1 MIIRYKLWGENMA
14 YNELIKNFSKIREYM
29 SQFYIY
35 GFKSRNEYTDKSSR
49 SYDNERRRIESWLG
63 DYMSFHQDSNGKNTF
78 IAVDS
83 RNISHN
89 PLYNAFKAKSFTD
102 NDIMLHFY
110 IMDILSGNNAEPIRE
125 IADTISSDYLSMFD
139 DYQIDE
145 STIRKKLKE
154 YEKLGIIKSE
164 KKGKELV
171 FSRNDDNA
179 DLDSWKDAVAFF
191 SEEDPI
197 GVVGSYILDKYENSP
212 DYFTFKHHYILHAL
226 ESEILYSLFEA
237 IREHRA
243 IEIEV
248 YSSKK
253 DNTGIHKVFPIKI
266 YISTQGGRRYLMSY
280 HYGFGRVTFYR
291 LDSIKKIL
299 LKETESEYEKYCD
312 LAEKFKRYLWG
323 VSIGRSYNLNHIEM
337 ILYVGDDEQ
346 YIVNRLNR
354 EKRYG
359 EVSAV
364 DKNHYKFAADV
375 YDAMEMMPWIR
386 TFIGRIT
393 KLECSNQAVVDTFY
407 SDLEEMKRMYGGDN
421 NAVQ

>member
-1 MIIRYKLWGENMA
+1 MA
-14 YNELIKNFSKIREYM
+14 YSELIKNFSKICEYM

-35 GFKSRNEYTDKSSR
+35 GFKNRNEYTSKSAR

-63 DYMSFHQDSNGKNTF
+63 DYMSFRQNANGKNTF

-110 IMDILSGNNAEPIRE
+110 IMDILSDNTFKSIKE
-125 IADTISSDYLSMFD
+125 IADIISSDYLSMFD

-164 KKGKELV
+164 KNGKELV
-171 FSRNDDNA
+171 FSRNEDKV
-179 DLDSWKDAVAFF
+179 DLNSWKDAVAFF
-191 SEEDPI
+191 SEEDSI
-197 GVVGSYILDKYENSP
+197 GVVGSYILDKYENIA
-212 DYFTFKHHYILHAL
+212 DYFTYKHHYILYAL
-226 ESEILYSLFEA
+226 ESEMLYKLFEA

-243 IEIEV
+243 VEIEV

-253 DNTGIHKVFPIKI
+253 DNIGEHKIFPIKI
-266 YISTQGGRRYLMSY
+266 YVSTQGGRRYLMAY
-280 HYGFGRVTFYR
+280 HYRLKRVTFYR

-299 LKETESEYEKYCD
+299 IKETEVEYKKYCD
-312 LAEKFKRYLWG
+312 LAEKFKKKLWG
-323 VSIGRSYNLNHIEM
+323 VSIGRGYNIDHIEM
-337 ILYVGDDEQ
+337 TLFVGDDEQ

-359 EVSAV
+359 DVLEI
-364 DKNHYKFAADV
+364 DKNHYKFVADV

-386 TFIGRIT
+386 TFIGRIS
-393 KLECSNQAVVDTFY
+393 KLECSNQVVVDTFY
-407 SDLEEMKRMYGGDN
+407 SDLDEMKKMYGGDSD
-421 NAVQ
+421 AV

>member
-1 MIIRYKLWGENMA
+1 MRGAGMA
-14 YNELIKNFSKIREYM
+14 YSELIKNFSKIREYM

-35 GFKSRNEYTDKSSR
+35 GFKSRNEYNSKSSR

-63 DYMSFHQDSNGKNTF
+63 DYMSFYNDTNGKSVF

-83 RNISHN
+83 RTVSHN
-89 PLYNAFKAKSFTD
+89 PLYKAFKAKSFTD

-110 IMDILSGNNAEPIRE
+110 LLDILSDNCAKSIKE
-125 IADTISSDYLSMFD
+125 IADIITCDYLSVFEN

-171 FSRNDDNA
+171 FSRHEENV
-179 DLDSWKDAVAFF
+179 DLDSWKDAAAYF

-197 GVVGSYILDKYENSP
+197 GVVGSYLLDKYNSIP
-212 DYFTFKHHYILHAL
+212 DYFTFKHHYIMHAL
-226 ESEILYSLFEA
+226 ESEILYIIFEA

-243 IEIEV
+243 VEIEV
-248 YSSKK
+248 YSPKK
-253 DNTGIHKVFPIKI
+253 KNLSVHKILPVKI
-266 YISTQGGRRYLMSY
+266 YISTQGGRRYLMAY
-280 HYGFGRVTFYR
+280 HYGLRRITFYR
-291 LDSIKKIL
+291 LDSIKTIS
-299 LKETESEYEKYCD
+299 LKEAETEYEKYYEI
-312 LAEKFKRYLWG
+312 AEDVKRKIWG
-323 VSIGRSYNLNHIEM
+323 VSIGRSYNLEHIEM
-337 ILYVGDDEQ
+337 TLFANDDEQ
-346 YIVNRLNR
+346 YIVNRLTR

-359 EVSAV
+359 EVTAI
-364 DKNHYKFAADV
+364 DKNHYKFTADV

-393 KLECSNQAVVDTFY
+393 TLECSNQEVVDVFY
-407 SDLEEMKRMYGGDN
+407 SDLEEMKRIYGGDE
-421 NAVQ
+421 NAF

>member
-1 MIIRYKLWGENMA
+1 MA
-14 YNELIKNFSKIREYM
+14 YSELIKNFSKIREYM
-29 SQFYIY
+29 TQFYIY
-35 GFKSRNEYTDKSSR
+35 GFKSRNDYNAKSAR

-63 DYMSFHQDSNGKNTF
+63 DYMSFHQDANGRNTF

-83 RNISHN
+83 RSISHN

-110 IMDILSGNNAEPIRE
+110 ILDILSDNTAKSIRE

-164 KKGKELV
+164 KKGKELI
-171 FSRNDDNA
+171 FSRSKDRV
-179 DLDSWKDAVAFF
+179 DLDSWKDAAAYF

-197 GVVGSYILDKYENSP
+197 GVIGSYLLDKYDNIP

-226 ESEILYSLFEA
+226 ESEILYILFKSIKA
-237 IREHRA
+237 HKI
-243 IEIEV
+243 IEMEV
-248 YSSKK
+248 YSPKK
-253 DNTGIHKVFPIKI
+253 DNIGIHIILPIRI
-266 YISTQGGRRYLMSY
+266 YASTQGGRRYLMAY
-280 HYGFGRVTFYR
+280 HYGLKRITFYR
-291 LDSIKKIL
+291 LDSIKKIS
-299 LKETESEYEKYCD
+299 LKEIEAEYKRYYD
-312 LAEKFKRYLWG
+312 VAEKFKKNLWG
-323 VSIGRSYNLNHIEM
+323 VSIGRNHHLEHIEM
-337 ILYVGDDEQ
+337 TLFVGDDEL
-346 YIVNRLNR
+346 YIVNRLHR

-359 EVSAV
+359 EVTAV
-364 DKNHYKFAADV
+364 DKNHYKFTADI

-393 KLECSNQAVVDTFY
+393 KLECSNKAVVDIFY
-407 SDLEEMKRMYGGDN
+407 SDLEKMKAMYGGDN
-421 NAVQ
+421 NAV

>member
-1 MIIRYKLWGENMA
+1 MA
-14 YNELIKNFSKIREYM
+14 YSELIKNFSKIREYM

-35 GFKSRNEYTDKSSR
+35 GFKSRNEYTSKSAR

-63 DYMSFHQDSNGKNTF
+63 DYMSFRQDANGRNTF

-83 RNISHN
+83 RSISRN

-110 IMDILSGNNAEPIRE
+110 IMDILSDNAFKSIRE
-125 IADTISSDYLSMFD
+125 IADIISSDYLSMFD

-164 KKGKELV
+164 KNGKELV
-171 FSRNDDNA
+171 FGRNEDKV
-179 DLDSWKDAVAFF
+179 DLELWKDAAAFF
-191 SEEDPI
+191 SEEDSI
-197 GVVGSYILDKYENSP
+197 GVIGSYILDKYEDIT
-212 DYFTFKHHYILHAL
+212 DYFTFKHHYILYAL
-226 ESEILYSLFEA
+226 ESEILCTLFEA

-248 YSSKK
+248 YSTKK
-253 DNTGIHKVFPIKI
+253 DNIGEHKVFPIKI
-266 YISTQGGRRYLMSY
+266 YVSTQGGRRYLMAY
-280 HYGFGRVTFYR
+280 HYRLKKIIFYR
-291 LDSIKKIL
+291 LDNIKNFSM
-299 LKETESEYEKYCD
+299 KETEADYKKYYD
-312 LAEKFKRYLWG
+312 LAENFKKYLWG
-323 VSIGRSYNLNHIEM
+323 VSIGKNDNPEHIEM
-337 ILYVGDDEQ
+337 TLFVGDDEQ

-359 EVSAV
+359 DVLEI
-364 DKNHYKFAADV
+364 DKNHYKFVADV

-386 TFIGRIT
+386 TFIGRIA

-407 SDLEEMKRMYGGDN
+407 SDLEEMKKMYGGDSD
-421 NAVQ
+421 AVQ

>member
-1 MIIRYKLWGENMA
+1 MA
-14 YNELIKNFSKIREYM
+14 YSELIKNFSKIREYM

-35 GFKSRNEYTDKSSR
+35 GFKSRNEYTAKSAR

-63 DYMSFHQDSNGKNTF
+63 DYMSFHQDINGKNTF

-83 RNISHN
+83 RAISHN

-110 IMDILSGNNAEPIRE
+110 ILDILSDNIAKSIRA

-139 DYQIDE
+139 DYHIDE

-171 FSRNDDNA
+171 FSRSEDKT

-191 SEEDPI
+191 SEEDSI
-197 GVVGSYILDKYENSP
+197 GVVGSYILDKYEAIPN
-212 DYFTFKHHYILHAL
+212 YFTFKHHYILHAL
-226 ESEILYSLFEA
+226 ESEILYTLFEA
-237 IREHRA
+237 IREHRT

-253 DNTGIHKVFPIKI
+253 ENISAHKVLPIKI
-266 YISTQGGRRYLMSY
+266 YVSTQGGRRYLMAY
-280 HYGFGRVTFYR
+280 HYGIRRVTFYR
-291 LDSIKKIL
+291 LDSIKKIS
-299 LKETESEYEKYCD
+299 LKEDEPEYKKYYD
-312 LAEKFKRYLWG
+312 LAEKFKKNLWG

-337 ILYVGDDEQ
+337 TLFVGDDEQ

-359 EVSAV
+359 KVSAV
-364 DKNHYKFAADV
+364 DKNHYKFVADV

-393 KLECSNQAVVDTFY
+393 KLECSNPAVVDTFY
-407 SDLEEMKRMYGGDN
+407 SDLKAMKKLYGGDN
-421 NAVQ
+421 NAV